1 MQMEQLRKMGQS
13 PSQQNQ
19 QKVNALPPKWWN
31 EPRWWQ
37 DRYIRVLLSVV
48 VLLMAIT
55 TIAVVVAVAGEMES
69 TRAIL
74 QSIK

>member
-1 MQMEQLRKMGQS
+1 MMGQS

-19 QKVNALPPKWWN
+19 QKINKPPV
-31 EPRWWQ
+31 RWWQ
-37 DRYIRVLLSVV
+37 DRYIRVLLGVV

-55 TIAVVVAVAGEMES
+55 TIAVVVSVAGEMES